1 MPRPKTGLP
10 TKQKLNITVSAEV
23 RGYLDQLSQE
33 RQQSI
38 SEIVSQ
44 YAEQEIKKL
53 NRKQSRAK
61 TAAPA
66 PEQTTRAAKKKTGQE
81 GDA

>member
-1 MPRPKTGLP
+1 MARPKTGLP
-10 TKQKLNITVSAEV
+10 TKQRMNLTVSSEV
-23 RGYLDQLSQE
+23 RDYLEQLSQA

-53 NRKQSRAK
+53 NRKQS
-61 TAAPA
+61 
-66 PEQTTRAAKKKTGQE
+66 KK
-81 GDA
+81 GDKA

>member
-10 TKQKLNITVSAEV
+10 TKQKMTLTVSAEV
-23 RGYLDQLSQE
+23 REYLARLSQE
-33 RQQSI
+33 RQQSV

-53 NRKQSRAK
+53 NRKQDKAK
-61 TAAPA
+61 NAA
-66 PEQTTRAAKKKTGQE
+66 PEQTTRAAKKTEQGGGK
-81 GDA
+81 

>member
-1 MPRPKTGLP
+1 MARPKTGLP
-10 TKQKLNITVSAEV
+10 TKQKMCLTVSSEV
-23 RGYLDQLSQE
+23 RDCLERISQA

-38 SEIVSQ
+38 SEIISQ

-61 TAAPA
+61 TAAPKA
-66 PEQTTRAAKKKTGQE
+66 
-81 GDA
+81 

>member
-10 TKQKLNITVSAEV
+10 TKEKINLSVTAEV
-23 RGYLDQLSQE
+23 KGYLNQLSQV

-44 YAEQEIKKL
+44 YALQEDKKL
-53 NRKQSRAK
+53 NRKQSR
-61 TAAPA
+61 
-66 PEQTTRAAKKKTGQE
+66 EQTKGEKA
-81 GDA
+81 

>member
-1 MPRPKTGLP
+1 MARPKTGLP
-10 TKQKLNITVSAEV
+10 TKQRMNLTVSSEV
-23 RGYLDQLSQE
+23 RDYLEQLSQA

-53 NRKQSRAK
+53 NRKQG
-61 TAAPA
+61 
-66 PEQTTRAAKKKTGQE
+66 KK
-81 GDA
+81 GDKAWKAR

>member
-38 SEIVSQ
+38 SEIISQ

-53 NRKQSRAK
+53 NRKQGKAK
-61 TAAPA
+61 NAA

>member
-10 TKQKLNITVSAEV
+10 TKEKINLSVTAEV
-23 RGYLDQLSQE
+23 KGYLNQLSQV

-53 NRKQSRAK
+53 NRKQSR
-61 TAAPA
+61 
-66 PEQTTRAAKKKTGQE
+66 EQTKGEKA
-81 GDA
+81 